1 VEPSKDGLLLPVK
14 LSQKGRFGEPF
25 ENQYFSFT
33 LGKVGGQLV
42 LGKDFYFVIN
52 DMNNLALRYQKNLKV
67 IYNEKI
73 PDIMGLIYS
82 ENNPERGVDYLNRLE
97 QTYIE
102 YGLMEKNRVA
112 ENTMKFIDSQLK
124 SATDSLLYS
133 QSRLIN
139 FRTRTQSVDLNQ
151 EGGIVMQKRET
162 LESERAVLENRIK
175 YLRNLLNE
183 MNDSRQMKQVVV
195 PAVFGI
201 TDQTLN
207 NLVSKL
213 SDLYS
218 KREVQ
223 SFSVQDKA
231 PSLILLDKEI
241 QLAHDMLA
249 QNINSLLSATESD
262 LGDLIRRAGG
272 FSSQLTLLPRTEQ
285 QLSSFKRSFDLNN
298 ELYTYLMKMRAE
310 SAITY
315 ASNQPDVKVLDPAS
329 IKTVTQT
336 SPMTMVN
343 YFVGIIFGFLVPFG
357 IILFTDFIKGFIQ
370 SKEEVEGLTNLSIV
384 GMVIHNK
391 SKKDLVVL
399 ENPRSNISESFRL
412 IRTNLKFILNE
423 KDKKVIAVQST
434 IAGEGKSFVSTNL
447 ASILAMNN
455 LKVLLV
461 GVDMRMSTVH
471 NILKSQNKIGL
482 STYLSNQDNFEDII
496 ENTPISNL
504 SYIPS
509 GPVPP
514 NPAELLENGNFDRF
528 IEEAKSRFDYIVLD
542 NPPVALVTDGI
553 IAGRYADLNLFVIR
567 FRYSSREQIK
577 FINELENTKTI
588 TGLALVLN
596 DAIKENFTG
605 GSYYDYRRNNAYYR
619 E

>member
-1 VEPSKDGLLLPVK
+1 
-14 LSQKGRFGEPF
+14 
-25 ENQYFSFT
+25 
-33 LGKVGGQLV
+33 
-42 LGKDFYFVIN
+42 
-52 DMNNLALRYQKNLKV
+52 
-67 IYNEKI
+67 
-73 PDIMGLIYS
+73 
-82 ENNPERGVDYLNRLE
+82 
-97 QTYIE
+97 
-102 YGLMEKNRVA
+102 
-112 ENTMKFIDSQLK
+112 
-124 SATDSLLYS
+124 
-133 QSRLIN
+133 
-139 FRTRTQSVDLNQ
+139 
-151 EGGIVMQKRET
+151 
-162 LESERAVLENRIK
+162 
-175 YLRNLLNE
+175 
-183 MNDSRQMKQVVV
+183 
-195 PAVFGI
+195 
-201 TDQTLN
+201 
-207 NLVSKL
+207 
-213 SDLYS
+213 
-218 KREVQ
+218 
-223 SFSVQDKA
+223 
-231 PSLILLDKEI
+231 
-241 QLAHDMLA
+241 
-249 QNINSLLSATESD
+249 
-262 LGDLIRRAGG
+262 
-272 FSSQLTLLPRTEQ
+272 
-285 QLSSFKRSFDLNN
+285 
-298 ELYTYLMKMRAE
+298 MKMRAE

-343 YFVGIIFGFLVPFG
+343 YFVGIIFGFLVPFA

-370 SKEEVEGLTNLSIV
+370 SKEEVEGLTKLSVV

-471 NILKSQNKIGL
+471 KILKSQNKIGL

-496 ENTPISNL
+496 EDTPISNL

-596 DAIKENFTG
+596 DAIKENYTDG
-605 GSYYDYRRNNAYYR
+605 NYYNYRNKGYYK